1 MLFFFHPK
9 TGNISSEGFLW
20 VSFPFFFHLSPNP
33 YHHHPTPHFLLYSQR
48 LQAFYS
54 CHVRY
59 AGRKGV
65 QTMYFGGEE
74 VWRGVA
80 GEMNRGRGVERNCWS
95 LKGINLASSVSST
108 QHCFQIL
115 SRGYLL
121 TLPVCLPVTLSV
133 SIFSSPRDKRKPFFC
148 RGFVLLFQ
156 SHWPFATG
164 SHSLY
169 NAPSRC
175 CEQSVTL
182 KIRQETNMSLV
193 LLVHFKGNNY
203 MQLCCPISDA
213 TDSSGSGPL
222 R

>member
-1 MLFFFHPK
+1 MLFFVHPK

-20 VSFPFFFHLSPNP
+20 VSSPFFFSFLPKPISSSP
-33 YHHHPTPHFLLYSQR
+33 HTPFPFIQPALAGI
-48 LQAFYS
+48 LQLP
-54 CHVRY
+54 CEICRE
-59 AGRKGV
+59 KGGV
-65 QTMYFGGEE
+65 DNVFWGEE
-74 VWRGVA
+74 VQRGVA

-121 TLPVCLPVTLSV
+121 TLPVCLSVTLSV

-193 LLVHFKGNNY
+193 LLAHFKGNNY

-213 TDSSGSGPL
+213 TDSSGTGPL